1 MRTSATGWSRVN
13 RSRDFTLSLGF
24 TLLEIMIVLF
34 LLGLIA
40 GILSLRIEGTLS
52 GGDLRLAS
60 RMIIGEINSLRGKA
74 VATRQEQT
82 LTLNVDDNTLV
93 PVEKASSEDTAPEW
107 GREEKTSSLQE
118 GKRLPK
124 GVDLEDV
131 YLFSEGKVQEGEA
144 MVRFFANGCVDRA
157 LIHLR
162 NEENDVYT
170 LEVNPLTGHVRLYD
184 SYVEQRLSE

>member
-1 MRTSATGWSRVN
+1 
-13 RSRDFTLSLGF
+13 
-24 TLLEIMIVLF
+24 MIVLF

-60 RMIIGEINSLRGKA
+60 RMIIGEITSLRGKA
-74 VATRQEQT
+74 AATRQEQT
-82 LTLNVDDNTLV
+82 LTFNVDDNTLV
-93 PVEKASSEDTAPEW
+93 PVEKGSSEVATPDW
-107 GREEKTSSLQE
+107 GREEKTSSLQQ

-131 YLFSEGKVQEGEA
+131 YLFSEGKIQEGEA
-144 MVRFFANGCVDRA
+144 IMRFFVNGCVDRA

-170 LEVNPLTGHVRLYD
+170 LEINPLTGHVRLYD
-184 SYVEQRLSE
+184 RYVEQRLSE